1 VEKESGDYAMNKVF
15 AIANSI
21 VSPLG
26 LSASET
32 FKAVS
37 EGISGLCPTNH
48 DYLTNQTYNSVFSQE
63 QWAKISAKT
72 QNYNLS
78 SRFEQL
84 LTSSIIDVITETGIN
99 PADDGTI
106 LVVATTKGNIDQ
118 LSTKP
123 LSELYLHRTAK
134 SVATAMRFVNTPI
147 VISNACISGLSAII
161 TAHRLLKSGQY
172 HTAVVAGA
180 DVLGQFI
187 ISGFNALNALS
198 TEPCRPFDLNRTGI
212 NLGEGSAAIVLKVK
226 ERAENSDVEI
236 LGGSITNDANHV
248 SAPSRTGEELAKA
261 ISNALEEARLTIDN
275 LQFVSAHGT
284 ATSYNDE
291 MEAKALKLAGL
302 SHLKTHSL
310 KGYFGHTL
318 GAAGIIES
326 IVCFMSLRN
335 RLFIPST
342 DFEQQGTSEYVN
354 ICTSPSEISSGAALK
369 TMAGFGGCN
378 AALVFQHDIR

>member
-1 VEKESGDYAMNKVF
+1 MKKVF

-26 LSASET
+26 LTASET

-37 EGISGLCPTNH
+37 EGKSGLHPTNH
-48 DYLTNQTYNSVFSQE
+48 EYLTNQTFTSVFSQE
-63 QWAKISAKT
+63 QWTNIFAKT
-72 QNYNLS
+72 KNYNLH

-84 LTSSIIDVITETGIN
+84 LTSSIIDVISEADIN
-99 PADDGTI
+99 PSDNGTI
-106 LVVATTKGNIDQ
+106 LIIATTKGNIEQ
-118 LSTKP
+118 LPTMP
-123 LSELYLHRTAK
+123 LDHLYLHRTAK
-134 SVATAMRFVNTPI
+134 SIANALGFTNSPLI
-147 VISNACISGLSAII
+147 ISNACISGVAAII
-161 TAHRLLKSGQY
+161 AGLRLLKAGRY
-172 HTAVVAGA
+172 HTAIVAGA
-180 DVLGQFI
+180 DVLCEFI

-198 TEPCRPFDLNRTGI
+198 AEPCRPFDKDRTGI

-226 ERAENSDVEI
+226 ERAGNSDVEI

-248 SAPSRTGEELAKA
+248 SAPSRTGEELSKA
-261 ISNALEEARLTIDN
+261 VGNALYESGITKDN

-291 MEAKALKLAGL
+291 MEAKALTLAGL

-335 RLFIPST
+335 QIFIPST
-342 DFEQQGTSEYVN
+342 GFEHQGTSEYVN
-354 ICTSPSEISSGAALK
+354 IYTSSSEISPGAAIK

-378 AALVFQHDIR
+378 AALVFQQDIR